1 MRTLILILL
10 ATFLLAST
18 SCKRVVI
25 KVDSIPG
32 NTPPGQPIYITGNFN
47 NWDPGEELYVLQMS
61 KDSNYYYTLPPG
73 FGTVFFKFTRGDWN
87 TVEKDICG
95 EEIENRLLETAFND
109 TIICKIESWTGLD
122 PIDCPKLTL
131 KIDNIPENTPIDDLI
146 ALASNANSWDPDNA
160 SIFEKTIS
168 GDLLLTIDRPPGVN
182 TIDYKITRG
191 NLSTSESDEYG
202 NEIPIRTL
210 KFGSKDTIY
219 LDVKG
224 WTDIPET
231 KSNRVVI
238 IIKKLPNNT
247 FLDDGLFLAC
257 NINSWSAGDKNYQF
271 QQNKNGQWFYPVPRK
286 ETTLDYKIT
295 RGEWGSVEVDRS
307 GNDIENR
314 SLNLQNEDTVYVEIK
329 GWKDI
334 ESSTDNEIIIILDSI
349 PKSTPSDAKF
359 YLTGNFNGWNPGRL
373 RHKFRLNDKGQYY
386 VSLPREFGDLACK
399 VTRGSWETSEVGT
412 YGEEI
417 PNFYYN
423 YNDFDTLVVNVANW
437 KDKPKFK
444 LDNIT
449 LVINKL
455 PTNTPSKDHLYLAPD
470 FNGWN
475 PGDKKLIFSGLP
487 DGRPYITFPAKGPA
501 VEYKITRGNWSTVE
515 TNQYGDDIEDHVI
528 FYGFADTVYID
539 VIAWRDFD
547 GNY

>member
-1 MRTLILILL
+1 M
-10 ATFLLAST
+10 ATFLLAFT

-25 KVDSIPG
+25 KVDSIPS
-32 NTPPGQPIYITGNFN
+32 NTPTGQPIYITGNFN
-47 NWDPGEELYVLQMS
+47 NWDPGEELYILQLAE
-61 KDSNYYYTLPPG
+61 DSNYYYTLPPG

-95 EEIENRLLETAFND
+95 EEIENRLLETALYD
-109 TIICKIESWTGLD
+109 TVVCKIESWTGLD
-122 PIDCPKLTL
+122 PIDCPKLIL

-146 ALASNANSWDPDNA
+146 ALASNVNSWDPDNA
-160 SIFEKTIS
+160 SVFEKTTS
-168 GDLLLTIDRPPGVN
+168 GGLLLTIDRPPGVN

-191 NLSTSESDEYG
+191 DLSTSEADEYG

-210 KFGSKDTIY
+210 KFGSKDTIC
-219 LDVKG
+219 LDIKG

-231 KSNRVVI
+231 KSHRVVI

-257 NINSWSAGDKNYQF
+257 NLNSWSAGDKNYQF
-271 QQNKNGQWFYPVPRK
+271 QLNKNGQWFYPVPRK
-286 ETTLDYKIT
+286 ESTLDYKIT
-295 RGEWGSVEVDRS
+295 RGDWGSVEVDRS
-307 GNDIENR
+307 GNDIDNR

-373 RHKFRLNDKGQYY
+373 RHKFHINKNGQYF

-399 VTRGSWETSEVGT
+399 ITRGSWETSEIGV

-417 PNFYYN
+417 PNLNYN
-423 YNDFDTLVVNVANW
+423 YNDFDTLVLRVANW
-437 KDKPKFK
+437 KDKPKFRH
-444 LDNIT
+444 DSIT
-449 LVINKL
+449 LVINQL
-455 PTNTPSKDHLYLAPD
+455 PSNTPPKDNLYLAPD

-475 PGDKKLIFSGLP
+475 PGDKKLIFDKLP
-487 DGRPYITFPAKGPA
+487 DGKPYITIPVRGPA
-501 VEYKITRGNWSTVE
+501 VEYKITRGNWNTVE
-515 TNQYGDDIEDHVI
+515 TNEFGDDVADHVI
-528 FYGFADTVYID
+528 FNGFADTVYII